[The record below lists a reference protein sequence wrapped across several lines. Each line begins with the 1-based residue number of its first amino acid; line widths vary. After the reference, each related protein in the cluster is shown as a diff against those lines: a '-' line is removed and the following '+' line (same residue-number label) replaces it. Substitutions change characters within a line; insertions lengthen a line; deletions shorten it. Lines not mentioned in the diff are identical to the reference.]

1 MCVQS
6 LGDVNASDWQ
16 LTELSADDVT
26 EYSELVNEVGE
37 AVTSSG
43 VRHLRYVLT
52 GLSTN
57 TSYTA
62 RLRATNIFGTS
73 DWSSE
78 LNFQTAAQRACITIV
93 VVVVVLLVCSLL
105 KDSLTSNVHSHDD
118 LPHVLVDLVCL
129 NGEAVVTLCNE
140 TIIIA

>member
-1 MCVQS
+1 VCAQS

-43 VRHLRYVLT
+43 VRRLRYVLT
-52 GLSTN
+52 DLSTN

-73 DWSSE
+73 DWSTEFS
-78 LNFQTAAQRACITIV
+78 FQTAAQRAYIIGP
-93 VVVVVLLVCSLL
+93 LVTPLVFIL
-105 KDSLTSNVHSHDD
+105 VFNPWD
-118 LPHVLVDLVCL
+118 LYYQGYKNNNNSKIAQYVVCL
-129 NGEAVVTLCNE
+129 KIV
-140 TIIIA
+140 